1 MDLTQDAESQSV
13 EAVTNPEQL
22 HQELL
27 EFSSK
32 FKDSIS
38 QVIIG
43 QQEILDQLV
52 VALFCR
58 GHVLITGVP
67 GLAKTLLIRSLAQ
80 LFHLKFN
87 RIQCTP
93 DLMPSDITGVEIL
106 EESGTD
112 RSFRF
117 IPGPVFTNLLLAD
130 EINRTSPRTQ
140 AALLQA
146 MQEQEVTVSGQTR
159 TLEDPF
165 IVFAT
170 QNPID
175 SEGTYPLPEAQL
187 DRFLFNIDIR
197 YPAEAEEIE
206 IAKLP
211 STFDA
216 SPLEPIFE
224 PELISRFQDLVNA
237 VPMGSHLV
245 EWVVHFIRETRPEQ
259 SRFKEVQELVEWG
272 AGVRASQNIVRAARA
287 RAVLEGSSAVR
298 PGHIRAILLPVL
310 RHRIILNFSAEAE
323 QWTTDRLI
331 EWLIERIPFP

>member
-1 MDLTQDAESQSV
+1 MLCGFLKPLRFLVRERMKPELLKVQTLARHAKRVQDFANLRLSLIFKFRSSRLTVEKNSIHPTSRHSMDLTQDAESQSV
-13 EAVTNPEQL
+13 EAVTDPEQL

-187 DRFLFNIDIR
+187 DRF
-197 YPAEAEEIE
+197 
-206 IAKLP
+206 
-211 STFDA
+211 
-216 SPLEPIFE
+216 
-224 PELISRFQDLVNA
+224 
-237 VPMGSHLV
+237 MM
-245 EWVVHFIRETRPEQ
+245 
-259 SRFKEVQELVEWG
+259 EVQIDYPDLDAERAMVLATTTNSASDIKAIACSETATAFPPPLLATEAPNSANLDFSNQSVP
-272 AGVRASQNIVRAARA
+272 ALGV
-287 RAVLEGSSAVR
+287 
-298 PGHIRAILLPVL
+298 
-310 RHRIILNFSAEAE
+310 
-323 QWTTDRLI
+323 
-331 EWLIERIPFP
+331 

>member
-1 MDLTQDAESQSV
+1 MDLTQDAESQSEEV
-13 EAVTNPEQL
+13 VADPEQL

-130 EINRTSPRTQ
+130 EISPDTCRFWDQ
-140 AALLQA
+140 RSRDANDRIL
-146 MQEQEVTVSGQTR
+146 
-159 TLEDPF
+159 DK
-165 IVFAT
+165 
-170 QNPID
+170 
-175 SEGTYPLPEAQL
+175 
-187 DRFLFNIDIR
+187 DRFRKDLGGVM
-197 YPAEAEEIE
+197 EAYGEVL
-206 IAKLP
+206 K
-211 STFDA
+211 
-216 SPLEPIFE
+216 
-224 PELISRFQDLVNA
+224 R
-237 VPMGSHLV
+237 
-245 EWVVHFIRETRPEQ
+245 VHTACPNPRNC
-259 SRFKEVQELVEWG
+259 L
-272 AGVRASQNIVRAARA
+272 
-287 RAVLEGSSAVR
+287 
-298 PGHIRAILLPVL
+298 
-310 RHRIILNFSAEAE
+310 
-323 QWTTDRLI
+323 
-331 EWLIERIPFP
+331 

>member
-1 MDLTQDAESQSV
+1 MDLTQEPESQSV
-13 EAVTNPEQL
+13 EAVADPEQL

-27 EFSSK
+27 EFSIK

-146 MQEQEVTVSGQTR
+146 MQEQEQ
-159 TLEDPF
+159 
-165 IVFAT
+165 
-170 QNPID
+170 
-175 SEGTYPLPEAQL
+175 
-187 DRFLFNIDIR
+187 
-197 YPAEAEEIE
+197 
-206 IAKLP
+206 
-211 STFDA
+211 
-216 SPLEPIFE
+216 
-224 PELISRFQDLVNA
+224 
-237 VPMGSHLV
+237 
-245 EWVVHFIRETRPEQ
+245 
-259 SRFKEVQELVEWG
+259 
-272 AGVRASQNIVRAARA
+272 
-287 RAVLEGSSAVR
+287 
-298 PGHIRAILLPVL
+298 
-310 RHRIILNFSAEAE
+310 
-323 QWTTDRLI
+323 
-331 EWLIERIPFP
+331 